1 MVLLLGST
9 GLLGGNVLRI
19 LVSRGEE
26 VLAPVRN
33 PAALERVRKEIPGAK
48 IIAPAA
54 HIDRLAELLPLCRK
68 FKPDAIIN
76 CAGTTDMSTPSLEG
90 FLEMNYRLCTLLP
103 TLMKECGIRRLV
115 HTSSANTIRSG
126 SALQASDESAPFEGI
141 YTRSFYAQSKKMGE
155 DVLLSFARRHDELH
169 IIILN
174 PGFMIGPYDNK
185 PSSGK
190 LLLAGYRKPLMAAPS
205 GAKNFVHVR
214 DAAAAAVNALQMGR
228 NGGRYL
234 ITGELIKLRDFYR
247 LQAKTMGYRQLC
259 ITLPDALV
267 RLAGCFGD
275 LLRKTGVRTMLGSVN
290 CAQLLLEEHYDN
302 SAAVRE
308 LLLPHS
314 PIEAAIREFFATSD
328 CVRKN

>member
-26 VLAPVRN
+26 VLAPVRD
-33 PAALERVRKEIPGAK
+33 PAALEKLRKEFPGAK
-48 IIAPAA
+48 IFAPAA
-54 HIDRLAELLPLCRK
+54 HIDKLAELLPLCRK
-68 FKPDAIIN
+68 YKPDSIIN
-76 CAGTTDMSTPSLEG
+76 CAGTTDMSLPSLEG

-103 TLMKECGIRRLV
+103 SLMKECGIRRLV

-126 SALQASDESAPFEGI
+126 SALHPSDESAPFEGI

-155 DVLLSFARRHDELH
+155 EVLLNFARRHEELH
-169 IIILN
+169 IVILN

-185 PSSGK
+185 PSSGT
-190 LLLAGYRKPLMAAPS
+190 LLLAGFRKPLMAAPS

-214 DAAAAAVNALQMGR
+214 DAAAAAVNALELGR
-228 NGGRYL
+228 NAGRYL
-234 ITGELIKLRDFYR
+234 ITGELMKLSDFYR

-259 ITLPDALV
+259 LTLPDALV
-267 RLAGCFGD
+267 KLAGRLGD
-275 LLRKTGVRTMLGSVN
+275 LLRKAGVRTMLGSVN

-314 PIEAAIREFFATSD
+314 PIEAAIREFFVTSD